1 MWGRL
6 WSQTCAL
13 KACFRAGMGCF
24 LQLKM
29 FYCFKKMQGEKKSIN
44 IPLQSSLWN
53 PQISIYLSSRGLWL
67 SALILHL
74 VDCEITISLASAVP
88 VPGAVQPEGMIQ
100 REREVSTS
108 KAREETVAAVS
119 NTITPRTSIF
129 YLMSNTL
136 GLCETNIHIRDSL
149 LMCRFRQIVKNG
161 ACLKEIR
168 GKRAN
173 IEHSRT
179 NEMLFRKTSQCHSS
193 DVAMTKKGK
202 KQEQTRNCVWLRLCT
217 RSYPSWW

>member
-1 MWGRL
+1 
-6 WSQTCAL
+6 
-13 KACFRAGMGCF
+13 
-24 LQLKM
+24 
-29 FYCFKKMQGEKKSIN
+29 
-44 IPLQSSLWN
+44 
-53 PQISIYLSSRGLWL
+53 
-67 SALILHL
+67 
-74 VDCEITISLASAVP
+74 
-88 VPGAVQPEGMIQ
+88 MIQ

-217 RSYPSWW
+217 RSLVITNLFQSKCYRMYHISYLSLPLELKSCDQHNFSQNELIHHNAKRSPSGVYRLISWKRASVQITKKHTDTI

>member
-88 VPGAVQPEGMIQ
+88 VPGAVRPEGMIQ

-129 YLMSNTL
+129 YLMSLDCARRTYTSGTPCLCAVSGKLSKMEHASKRLEAKEQILNIPEQMRCCLEKQVSVTAQMWRWQKRERNKNRHATAFGWDCVLEAIRL
-136 GLCETNIHIRDSL
+136 GDN
-149 LMCRFRQIVKNG
+149 
-161 ACLKEIR
+161 
-168 GKRAN
+168 
-173 IEHSRT
+173 
-179 NEMLFRKTSQCHSS
+179 
-193 DVAMTKKGK
+193 
-202 KQEQTRNCVWLRLCT
+202 
-217 RSYPSWW
+217 

>member
-1 MWGRL
+1 MQAWVVSSS
-6 WSQTCAL
+6 WKCSTVL
-13 KACFRAGMGCF
+13 KKCKGKKIHQHSTTI
-24 LQLKM
+24 LPLKSPN
-29 FYCFKKMQGEKKSIN
+29 FNLLIQQGTM
-44 IPLQSSLWN
+44 SS
-53 PQISIYLSSRGLWL
+53 
-67 SALILHL
+67 LILHL

-88 VPGAVQPEGMIQ
+88 VPGAVRPEGMIQ

-179 NEMLFRKTSQCHSS
+179 NETLFRKTSQCHSS